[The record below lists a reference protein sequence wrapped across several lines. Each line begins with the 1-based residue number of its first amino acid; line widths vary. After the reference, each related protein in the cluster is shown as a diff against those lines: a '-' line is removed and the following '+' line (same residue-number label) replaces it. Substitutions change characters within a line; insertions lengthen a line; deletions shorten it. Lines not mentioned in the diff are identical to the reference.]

1 MRLQHLWLLA
11 GLFLSLAAGS
21 VVAGDMGR
29 VSNSD
34 AQSSQSAPVTSRTQ

>member
-1 MRLQHLWLLA
+1 MRLQHLWLLV

-29 VSNSD
+29 VSNSG
-34 AQSSQSAPVTSRTQ
+34 AQSSQSATVIPRTR